1 MHIKTLIDSNELEF
15 ETTAHGAG
23 LKKVL
28 IQSTD
33 TLTKLTQLALGKL
46 LPGEIIPAH
55 SHNSMEEI
63 FYFLKG
69 EGVYMVDDKNLPVS
83 PSIVVRIPAGI
94 QHSLTATGVIALE
107 FIYFGIATD

>member
-1 MHIKTLIDSNELEF
+1 MPVKTFIDSNKLEF
-15 ETTAHGAG
+15 ESTAHGAG

-33 TLTKLTQLALGKL
+33 TPTKLTQLALGKL
-46 LPGEIIPAH
+46 MPGETISAH

-69 EGVYMVDDKNLPVS
+69 EGVYMVDNKKLQVS
-83 PSIVVRIPAGI
+83 PSIVVRIPAGV
-94 QHSLTATGVIALE
+94 QHSLTAIGITALE
-107 FIYFGIATD
+107 FIYFGIATI